1 MSKEEM
7 SRKAI
12 IIALL
17 AILVILVMLGVGSY
31 FFMQFIRSLF

>member
-1 MSKEEM
+1 MFKEKISKKDM
-7 SRKAI
+7 

-17 AILVILVMLGVGSY
+17 AILVIMVMLGFGSY